1 MKTRRIHHVP
11 AREYSS
17 PACFV
22 HELDIEATLLGAADI
37 RVRRIYEKAAKSDG
51 LRVLVDRLW
60 PRGVRKE
67 TAALDDWARDLAP
80 SPRLRQW
87 FGHDPKRFAEFRRR
101 YSAELAEKS
110 EELNALARHA
120 TREPVTLLYGA
131 KDPEVNHAI
140 VLKNEILRLAGEARV
155 RRGGK
160 RYI

>member
-1 MKTRRIHHVP
+1 
-11 AREYSS
+11 
-17 PACFV
+17 V
-22 HELDIEATLLGAADI
+22 HEVDIEARLLGAADI
-37 RVRRIYEKAAKSDG
+37 RVKRIYEKAAESDG

-67 TAALDDWARDLAP
+67 NAALNDWARDLAP
-80 SPRLRQW
+80 GTRLRQW

-110 EELNALARHA
+110 DELNALARHA
-120 TREPVTLLYGA
+120 MREPVTLLYGA

-155 RRGGK
+155 RSGGK

>member
-1 MKTRRIHHVP
+1 MP

-22 HELDIEATLLGAADI
+22 HEVDVEKILSGTPD
-37 RVRRIYEKAAKSDG
+37 VRIKRIYENAAASDG
-51 LRVLVDRLW
+51 LRVLIDRLW

-67 TAALDDWARDLAP
+67 NADLHDWARDLAP

-110 EELNALARHA
+110 EELSALARHA
-120 TREPVTLLYGA
+120 TQEPVTLLYGA

-140 VLKNEILRLAGEARV
+140 VLKNEILRFAESVPVEGLGDLP
-155 RRGGK
+155 
-160 RYI
+160 